1 MNVERAIEKLKSKR
15 VLITGGA
22 GFIGSNLSKRLL
34 SEGVQVV
41 VLDNLSTGKQE
52 NITPLLKY
60 DNFTFIEGDITDTNA
75 CYQAVKGVDVIS
87 HQAALGSV
95 PRSIEFPHNTHRVN
109 ATGYLN
115 MLHTAKE
122 LGVKRFVYASS
133 SSVYGDSKISPKT
146 IGSEGKLLSPYAVTK
161 QLNEMYANVYK
172 TLHNVET
179 IGLRYFNVF
188 GPNQD
193 PEGVYAAAIP
203 KFLDKMISGDV
214 VTIHGDGEQTRDFT
228 FVDNAVNANILALA
242 TENEEAFGKVYNV
255 ACGQFL
261 SLNNV
266 VSSMRTI
273 LEREGK
279 LHAETQVVNGPE
291 RPGDI
296 RDSLADIS
304 DTTKDLGYE
313 QPVLF
318 DEGIEKYIASVLN
331 V

>member
-1 MNVERAIEKLKSKR
+1 MNVSGAIEKLRSKK

-22 GFIGSNLSKRLL
+22 GFIGSNLAKKLL
-34 SEGVQVV
+34 LEGVRVV

-60 DNFTFIEGDITDTNA
+60 DNFSFIEGDITDTNA

-109 ATGYLN
+109 ATGFLN

-122 LGVKRFVYASS
+122 SGVKRFVYASS
-133 SSVYGDSKISPKT
+133 SSVYGDSKVSPKT

-161 QLNEMYANVYK
+161 QLNEMYSGVYR
-172 TLHNVET
+172 TLHGVET

-214 VTIHGDGEQTRDFT
+214 VTINGDGEQTRDFT

-242 TENEEAFGKVYNV
+242 TDNEDAFGKVYNV

-266 VSSMRTI
+266 VSSMRSI

-279 LHAETQVVNGPE
+279 LHQESKVVNGPD

-296 RDSLADIS
+296 RDSLADIT

-313 QPVLF
+313 NPVLF
-318 DEGIEKYIASVLN
+318 EEGIEKYIASVLN

>member
-1 MNVERAIEKLKSKR
+1 MDVSGAIERLRSSK

-22 GFIGSNLSKRLL
+22 GFIGSNLAKKLL
-34 SEGVQVV
+34 SEGVRVV

-60 DNFTFIEGDITDTNA
+60 ENFSFIEGDITDTNA

-109 ATGYLN
+109 ATGFLN

-122 LGVKRFVYASS
+122 SGVKRFVYASS

-161 QLNEMYANVYK
+161 QLNEMYAGVYR
-172 TLHNVET
+172 TLHGVET

-228 FVDNAVNANILALA
+228 FVDNAVNANILALS
-242 TENEEAFGKVYNV
+242 TNNENAFGQVYNV

-266 VSSMRTI
+266 VSSMRLI

-279 LHAETQVVNGPE
+279 LHKETKVINGQE

-304 DTTKDLGYE
+304 GTKRDLGYDH
-313 QPVLF
+313 PVLF
-318 DEGIEKYIASVLN
+318 EEGIEKYIASVLN

>member
-1 MNVERAIEKLKSKR
+1 MNVKGAIEQLKSKR

-22 GFIGSNLSKRLL
+22 GFIGSNLAKRLL

-41 VLDNLSTGKQE
+41 VLDNLSTGRQE

-109 ATGYLN
+109 ATGFLN

-122 LGVKRFVYASS
+122 SGVKRFVYASS

-146 IGSEGKLLSPYAVTK
+146 IGSEGILLSPYAVTK

-172 TLHNVET
+172 ALHSVET

-203 KFLDKMISGDV
+203 KFLDKMITGDV

-242 TENEEAFGKVYNV
+242 TKNEDAFGKVYNV

-266 VSSMRTI
+266 ISSMRTI

-279 LHAETQVVNGPE
+279 LHAETQIVNGPE

-304 DTTKDLGYE
+304 DTTNDLGYE

-318 DEGIEKYIASVLN
+318 DDGIEKYIASVLN

>member
-1 MNVERAIEKLKSKR
+1 MNVQNAIEKLRSKR

-22 GFIGSNLSKRLL
+22 GFIGSNLAKRLL

-60 DNFTFIEGDITDTNA
+60 DNFNFIEGDITDTNA

-122 LGVKRFVYASS
+122 SGVKRFVYASS

>member
-1 MNVERAIEKLKSKR
+1 MDISGAISELRSKK
-15 VLITGGA
+15 VLVTGGA
-22 GFIGSNLSKRLL
+22 GFIGSNLAKKLL
-34 SEGVQVV
+34 LEGVQVV

-52 NITPLLKY
+52 NITPLLKF

-109 ATGYLN
+109 ATGFLN

-122 LGVKRFVYASS
+122 SGVKRFVYASS

-161 QLNEMYANVYK
+161 QLNEMYAGVYR
-172 TLHNVET
+172 TLHGVET

-228 FVDNAVNANILALA
+228 FVDNAVNANILALS
-242 TENEEAFGKVYNV
+242 TYNENAFGNVYNV

-266 VSSMRTI
+266 VSSMRSI
-273 LEREGK
+273 LDREGK
-279 LHAETQVVNGPE
+279 LHEGTTVVNGPD

-304 DTTKDLGYE
+304 TTQRDLGYTN
-313 QPVLF
+313 PVLF
-318 DEGIEKYIASVLN
+318 DEGIEKYIASILN

>member
-1 MNVERAIEKLKSKR
+1 MNIQRAIEKLKSKR

-122 LGVKRFVYASS
+122 SGVKRFVYASS

-266 VSSMRTI
+266 VTSMRTI

-279 LHAETQVVNGPE
+279 LHGETQVVNGPE

>member
-1 MNVERAIEKLKSKR
+1 MNIQGAIEKLRSKR

-22 GFIGSNLSKRLL
+22 GFIGSNLSRRLL
-34 SEGVQVV
+34 SEGIQVV

-52 NITPLLKY
+52 NITPLMRY
-60 DNFTFIEGDITDTNA
+60 NNFTFIEGDITDTNA

-109 ATGYLN
+109 ATGFLN

-122 LGVKRFVYASS
+122 SGVRRFVYASS
-133 SSVYGDSKISPKT
+133 SSVYGDSRISPKT

-172 TLHNVET
+172 TLHHVET

-203 KFLDKMISGDV
+203 KFLDKMITGDV
-214 VTIHGDGEQTRDFT
+214 VTIHGDGEQNRDFT

-242 TENEEAFGKVYNV
+242 TENDEAFGKVYNV

-266 VSSMRTI
+266 VSSMQTI
-273 LEREGK
+273 LDREGK
-279 LHAETQVVNGPE
+279 LHEETRVVNGPE

-318 DEGIEKYIASVLN
+318 DEGIEKYIASILN